1 VRHTGTIAARE
12 LRGLF
17 STPVAYVLLALFL
30 VIAGYF
36 FFIGLGVF
44 LQELQMIQAMR
55 RMDMLPEWNLNRRV
69 IAPSFG
75 TFSVIFLL
83 LIPLLTMRA
92 FAEERAQ
99 GTVELLLTSP
109 LTTWEIVLG
118 KYLALFA
125 MVGLLVLFAALY
137 AGLLFLYG
145 NPELLLTLA
154 GLIGLALYGAAL
166 AALGCFVSTLTRSQ
180 MIAAVVALIAGLV
193 LFLLDVV
200 AQITPP
206 GAAQELLR
214 YLGLRSHF
222 ENMLGGELRS
232 EDLVYFGAV
241 IVLFL
246 VLARTSVESLRWR

>member
-1 VRHTGTIAARE
+1 MRHLGTIAARD

-30 VIAGYF
+30 VLAGYF
-36 FFIGLGVF
+36 FFIGLAVF
-44 LQELQMIQAMR
+44 LQELQVIQAMR
-55 RMDMLPEWNLNRRV
+55 RFDLLEQWNLNQRV
-69 IAPSFG
+69 IAGAFG
-75 TFSVIFLL
+75 TFAVIFLL
-83 LIPLLTMRA
+83 LIPLLTMRS

-125 MVGLLVLFAALY
+125 MVMVLVLLAALY

-145 NPELLLTLA
+145 NPEVMLTLA
-154 GLIGLALYGAAL
+154 GVLGLALYGAAL
-166 AALGCFVSTLTRSQ
+166 AALGFFVSTLTRNQIIS
-180 MIAAVVALIAGLV
+180 AVVALIAGLV

-200 AQITPP
+200 AQSSST
-206 GAAQELLR
+206 GWVQETLR

-222 ENMLGGELRS
+222 ENMLGGEIRS
-232 EDLVYFGAV
+232 EDLVYFV
-241 IVLFL
+241 SMIVFFL

>member
-1 VRHTGTIAARE
+1 VGILAGRE
-12 LRGLF
+12 LRSLF
-17 STPVAYVLLALFL
+17 ATPVAYVLVALFL

-44 LQELQMIQAMR
+44 LQELQLIQAMR
-55 RMDMLPEWNLNRRV
+55 RMDLIGQWNLNQRV
-69 IAPSFG
+69 IAPAFG

-118 KYLALFA
+118 KYLALIA
-125 MVGLLVLFAALY
+125 MVGVLVLFSALY
-137 AGLLFLYG
+137 AGLLFVYG
-145 NPELLLTLA
+145 NPEVRLTLA
-154 GLIGLALYGAAL
+154 GLLALTLYGAAL
-166 AALGCFVSTLTRSQ
+166 AALGFFVSTLTRSQ
-180 MIAAVVALIAGLV
+180 MIAALVALILGLV

-200 AQITPP
+200 AQISPP
-206 GAAQELLR
+206 GGAQDTLR

-222 ENMLGGELRS
+222 ENMLGGEIRS
-232 EDLVYFGAV
+232 EDLVYFGAL

-246 VLARTSVESLRWR
+246 VFARTSVESLRWR